1 MLALEIA
8 RAATGRRKVLMAAR
22 GYHGSHGAFEAG
34 TFGHEGPETLLAP
47 FGDAEAFAAVLSEH
61 GSDVACVVLEPV
73 LGSGGVVEAGP
84 EFFAQ
89 VQAATARAG
98 AVFVLDEV
106 ITFRLSTGGA
116 QALLDVTPDLT
127 AMGKIIGGGFPV
139 GAVGGRADLMALTD
153 PMGEPKVHHSGTFNG
168 NPVTT
173 AAGIVSVQHLTS
185 DAIGTMDTLTARF
198 ETSLVDAGEVPLS
211 TRRVGSLLQVV
222 FDDERAVPLFHLAAL
237 NHGLFLRRERSAR
250 TVNRRR
256 RAPRRRS
263 GRTGRR
269 RPRRRRQR
277 AQLTTLELRKN
288 GTNWVAGASSREIGE
303 PAADSSV
310 RFPSHRTV
318 LGRPRRPCQAANW
331 TRPIGLERSPSYGK
345 ARGRPRS
352 RGCSRT
358 AAHRPCICLSRGGT
372 RPCVK
377 APQHGRGGAGR
388 HQSGT
393 LRARRHRRIRRSS
406 PRPTAARQ
414 RVAGI
419 RAARYDRE

>member
-1 MLALEIA
+1 MASGAGPTLTDVDGNTYIDLIGNFTSLVHGNAYPPIVEAAHSAAGSGTAWPASNESSVALGELLVERLRSVELLRFTNSGSEATMLALEIA

-237 NHGLFLRRERSAR
+237 NHGLFFA
-250 TVNRRR
+250 
-256 RAPRRRS
+256 
-263 GRTGRR
+263 
-269 RPRRRRQR
+269 
-277 AQLTTLELRKN
+277 
-288 GTNWVAGASSREIGE
+288 
-303 PAADSSV
+303 
-310 RFPSHRTV
+310 
-318 LGRPRRPCQAANW
+318 
-331 TRPIGLERSPSYGK
+331 
-345 ARGRPRS
+345 ARGLLALSTVVDEPLVDE
-352 RGCSRT
+352 
-358 AAHRPCICLSRGGT
+358 AAE
-372 RPCVK
+372 
-377 APQHGRGGAGR
+377 
-388 HQSGT
+388 
-393 LRARRHRRIRRSS
+393 
-406 PRPTAARQ
+406 
-414 RVAGI
+414 
-419 RAARYDRE
+419 RAAAALADVAKELN